1 MSDYDICVLGGGPG
15 GYASALYA
23 ASAGLKVAIVEK
35 DRYGGTCLNRG
46 CIPAKG
52 LLQAAEVY
60 RAVGHA
66 NTFGFR
72 VPPGDTTIDWPAVN
86 KRKQGV
92 VDQLVKGLEGLI
104 KRRKVT
110 MFNGLGTMT
119 ADGKISVDGTVID
132 ATDVIICS
140 GSVPKVFPGM
150 ELGPRVF
157 TSDEATNS
165 TWETLPKSI
174 AVIGGGVIGVEFA
187 SVYVDMGVTTT
198 LLEFMPDPI
207 LPIGTD
213 REVADQV
220 AKSLKKRGLT
230 AIGGAKVGTLEDTGT
245 SVKVPYERDGSRHL
259 LEVDQ
264 VLIAV
269 GRVPAT
275 ADQGFAEAGVT
286 IDERGFIE
294 VDTTTM
300 RTSRANVY
308 AVGDCVNTPGLAHVA
323 YAEAIV
329 AVKSILGENPLPVDY
344 ANVPFIVYSH
354 PEIAWVGMS
363 EQACKDAG
371 IDYEVH
377 KHPWPGNGRSMIIG
391 ETEGVF
397 KAIARKDGGPIIGW
411 HMAGPWASELMN
423 SGYYAVNWQATA
435 EDVAHLIHAHPSLS
449 ELVGETMITFSGRS
463 LHG

>member
-140 GSVPKVFPGM
+140 G
-150 ELGPRVF
+150 
-157 TSDEATNS
+157 
-165 TWETLPKSI
+165 
-174 AVIGGGVIGVEFA
+174 
-187 SVYVDMGVTTT
+187 
-198 LLEFMPDPI
+198 
-207 LPIGTD
+207 
-213 REVADQV
+213 
-220 AKSLKKRGLT
+220 
-230 AIGGAKVGTLEDTGT
+230 
-245 SVKVPYERDGSRHL
+245 
-259 LEVDQ
+259 
-264 VLIAV
+264 
-269 GRVPAT
+269 
-275 ADQGFAEAGVT
+275 
-286 IDERGFIE
+286 
-294 VDTTTM
+294 
-300 RTSRANVY
+300 
-308 AVGDCVNTPGLAHVA
+308 
-323 YAEAIV
+323 
-329 AVKSILGENPLPVDY
+329 
-344 ANVPFIVYSH
+344 
-354 PEIAWVGMS
+354 
-363 EQACKDAG
+363 
-371 IDYEVH
+371 
-377 KHPWPGNGRSMIIG
+377 
-391 ETEGVF
+391 
-397 KAIARKDGGPIIGW
+397 
-411 HMAGPWASELMN
+411 
-423 SGYYAVNWQATA
+423 
-435 EDVAHLIHAHPSLS
+435 
-449 ELVGETMITFSGRS
+449 
-463 LHG
+463 